1 VQIEGVDVV
10 EFAKEHAERAKD
22 TAESQGHG
30 NVIPMIHARQ
40 EGGPDVIFG
49 LVGAP
54 PGQLWE
60 AIQLALRSTGI
71 RPTSLVIMCDAF
83 YESVEGEGVPDYT
96 LGSLAHR
103 FSKGDPNVKEAI
115 NTVVL
120 SSDISVLVNQV
131 YRWTPVDGW
140 EWEEANVHYD
150 PDAPG
155 PVSDWEFDRLI
166 NFLPR
171 RSYEEIMGDNR

>member
-30 NVIPMIHARQ
+30 NIIPMVHVRQ
-40 EGGPDVIFG
+40 EYGPDVIFG
-49 LVGAP
+49 LAGVPAGY
-54 PGQLWE
+54 LWD

-71 RPTSLVIMCDAF
+71 RPTSMVIMSDAY
-83 YESVEGEGVPDYT
+83 YELVHGVDDAPSA
-96 LGSLAHR
+96 GSLGER
-103 FSKGDPNVKEAI
+103 FRQGDPKVKEAL
-115 NTVVL
+115 NTVIL
-120 SSDISVLVNQV
+120 SSDVSVMVKQV

-140 EWEEANVHYD
+140 EWDEPEVLYD

-155 PVSDWEFDRLI
+155 PVSDWEWDRLI

-171 RSYEEIMGDNR
+171 RSYEEIMGDQR